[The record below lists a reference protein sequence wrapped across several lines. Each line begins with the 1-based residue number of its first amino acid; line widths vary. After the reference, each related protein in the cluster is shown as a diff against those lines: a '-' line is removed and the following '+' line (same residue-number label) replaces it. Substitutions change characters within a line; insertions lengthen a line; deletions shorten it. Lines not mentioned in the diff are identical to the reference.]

1 MADQDEPLFEDSNGQ
16 DKDDILDSQELRE
29 LDLLTQRYEKLTK
42 PRLIAKAGATIAE
55 KIPSQVKEAA
65 SELKNGLTEKQFYVE
80 AMKVISTGFEAI
92 EKNAAKVTVSES
104 MVIQRAN
111 EFIENKEITS
121 LDELCFAR
129 SYEVAK
135 IAQAE
140 KLPNLIAAFTEGGA
154 TGFLGF
160 AGIVPNI
167 VTSTFFYYRAVQS
180 IAMSYGYDVKNNADE
195 LMIASEV
202 FTTAMSPKSGNSG
215 EMASVIGK
223 IMMIS
228 EAEAI
233 KQTVK
238 KGWTE
243 MAARGGICLLLTQMR
258 ALAHKAAKKALE
270 KAGKESLET
279 SVFRSILEQIGKRLG
294 QKTIQRA
301 VPFVSAAIGALF
313 DTGEMNKI
321 LDFSDTFYKKRFI
334 LEKGIRQAEYEC
346 RKNTEDNPSE
356 LIPNDG
362 CESGFAKP
370 DRQDK

>member
-1 MADQDEPLFEDSNGQ
+1 MTAQ
-16 DKDDILDSQELRE
+16 DKPICDVPDEQDQENILDSQELRE
-29 LDLLTQRYEKLTK
+29 LDLLKQKYEKLTE
-42 PRLIAKAGATIAE
+42 PGLIAKAGDKIA
-55 KIPSQVKEAA
+55 KKVPSQIKQAAVEVKE
-65 SELKNGLTEKQFYVE
+65 GLTEKQFYIE

-92 EKNAAKVTVSES
+92 EKNAAKVTISEGT
-104 MVIQRAN
+104 VIKRAN
-111 EFIENKEITS
+111 EVIESREITS

-140 KLPNLIAAFTEGGA
+140 KLPNLIAAFSEGGA

-160 AGIVPNI
+160 VGIVPNI
-167 VTSTFFYYRAVQS
+167 VSSTFFYFRAVQS

-195 LMIASEV
+195 LVIASEV
-202 FTTAMSPKSGNSG
+202 FTTAMSARSGSSG
-215 EMASVIGK
+215 EMASIIGK

-228 EAEAI
+228 EAEAV

-238 KGWTE
+238 KSWTE
-243 MAARGGICLLLTQMR
+243 MAARGGVCLLLTQMR
-258 ALAHKAAKKALE
+258 ALANKAAKKALE
-270 KAGKESLET
+270 KAGKESLEN

-301 VPFVSAAIGALF
+301 VPFVSAVIGALF

-334 LEKGIRQAEYEC
+334 LEKGVRQAEYAC
-346 RKNTEDNPSE
+346 RNNSKDNPNQIIHS
-356 LIPNDG
+356 IDS
-362 CESGFAKP
+362 ESGLTEA
-370 DRQDK
+370 DN